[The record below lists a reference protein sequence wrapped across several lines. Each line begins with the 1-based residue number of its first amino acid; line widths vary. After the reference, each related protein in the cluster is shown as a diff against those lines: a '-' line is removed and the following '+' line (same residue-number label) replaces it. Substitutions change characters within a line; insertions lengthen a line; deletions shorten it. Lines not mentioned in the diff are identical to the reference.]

1 MKGQTHAHGDVHT
14 FVKIV
19 PAFSF
24 LRVIILSF
32 IQGMRRKKKN
42 HQNKPNEKNPQLLYI
57 QGHLTGVT
65 FFLHLRAINTLFS
78 HLCANMKLVA
88 IIGFSSKKFS
98 MFLMKLFG

>member
-19 PAFSF
+19 PALSF

-42 HQNKPNEKNPQLLYI
+42 LQNKPNEKNPQLLYI
-57 QGHLTGVT
+57 QGHLDWCNI
-65 FFLHLRAINTLFS
+65 FLTSES
-78 HLCANMKLVA
+78 H
-88 IIGFSSKKFS
+88 
-98 MFLMKLFG
+98 